1 MCRMRR
7 DDVSDFLYINEIR
20 YKKIVSNPS
29 RAVALAEQLCVYWM
43 RGCGGVN
50 NTSEKHSCCPESP
63 HLSSNS
69 SNMISIIKIALR

>member
-29 RAVALAEQLCVYWM
+29 RAVALAEQPCVYWM
-43 RGCGGVN
+43 IGWEELNGVVD
-50 NTSEKHSCCPESP
+50 KDQ
-63 HLSSNS
+63 
-69 SNMISIIKIALR
+69 

>member
-1 MCRMRR
+1 MRR

-43 RGCGGVN
+43 IGWEELNGVV
-50 NTSEKHSCCPESP
+50 
-63 HLSSNS
+63 
-69 SNMISIIKIALR
+69 